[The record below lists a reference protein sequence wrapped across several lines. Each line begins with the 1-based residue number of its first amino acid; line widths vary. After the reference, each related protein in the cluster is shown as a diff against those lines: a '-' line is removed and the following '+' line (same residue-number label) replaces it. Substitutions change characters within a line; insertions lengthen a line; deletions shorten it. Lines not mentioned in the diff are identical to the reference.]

1 MLRSFQVA
9 CAATAGAA
17 LSLSSLACSPKP
29 PPEDEGTGGGQSTG
43 GLPGSGGASS
53 GGGSTSSGSSG
64 SGGTLGSGGD
74 PWGGLGSFTGRDAGS
89 KGSGGACGSTVIDTS
104 VEEVVTPGNVLI
116 IFDQSE
122 SMNRIDFN
130 NQARWLASSDALIGA
145 LVPNRDVLRIGA
157 VFFPSTEANTR
168 GDCDIAAVCR
178 IDDTACS
185 NPQIPF
191 TGGTQFID
199 NWAAHWQSNPLRRGT
214 PIDSGLVRGDEA
226 LSSTTLAGTTVVIFV
241 TDGEPTCSPNSPN
254 FTALPAKWLAAG
266 IKTYVIGLP
275 GSGAGTLQTLAT
287 AGGTQNFYLP
297 TDGAQLQQQIS
308 QITSTIVK
316 RSFNGC
322 EIVFKS
328 TPPDP
333 TKVVLVVTDQ
343 QGQKFSVTVGPE
355 GWELSPDAKKGTL
368 KGATCTDALAGRFAS
383 VGFEFGCPPPPPL
396 R

>member
-1 MLRSFQVA
+1 MLRSLQVA
-9 CAATAGAA
+9 SVATASAA
-17 LSLSSLACSPKP
+17 LSLFSLACSPKSG
-29 PPEDEGTGGGQSTG
+29 PEGDGSGGDVSTG
-43 GLPGSGGASS
+43 GVSGSGGASS
-53 GGGSTSSGSSG
+53 GGATQS
-64 SGGTLGSGGD
+64 SGGTLGTGGD
-74 PWGGLGSFTGRDAGS
+74 DGFGGLGSFTGRDAGS
-89 KGSGGACGSTVIDTS
+89 NGSGGACGSTVIETS

-122 SMNRIDFN
+122 SMNRVDFN

-145 LVPNRDVLRIGA
+145 LVPNREVLRIGA
-157 VFFPSTEANTR
+157 VFFPSSEANTR
-168 GDCDIAAVCR
+168 GDCDLADVCR
-178 IDDTACS
+178 IDDTACQ
-185 NPQIPF
+185 NPQIQF

-199 NWAAHWQSNPLRRGT
+199 SWAAHWQTSPLRRGT

-226 LSSTTLAGTTVVIFV
+226 LSSTTLEGTTVVIFV
-241 TDGEPTCSPNSPN
+241 TDGEPTCSEDSPN

-287 AGGTQNFYLP
+287 AGGTQNYYLP

-316 RSFNGC
+316 RTFNGC
-322 EIVFKS
+322 EINFTD

-333 TKVVLVVTDQ
+333 TKVVLVVTDKD
-343 QGQKFSVTVGPE
+343 GRKFSVNVGPD
-355 GWELSPDAKKGTL
+355 GWEMSADATKGTL
-368 KGATCTDALAGRFAS
+368 KGATCTDALAGRFAT
-383 VGFEFGCPPPPPL
+383 VGFEFGCVAAPPL

>member
-1 MLRSFQVA
+1 MLRSLHVA
-9 CAATAGAA
+9 SIATASAA
-17 LSLSSLACSPKP
+17 LSLFFPACSPKP
-29 PPEDEGTGGGQSTG
+29 SPAEDSETGGVPGSGGVSGSGGAASGGSGGGSQSTG
-43 GLPGSGGASS
+43 G
-53 GGGSTSSGSSG
+53 
-64 SGGTLGSGGD
+64 TLGTGSFG
-74 PWGGLGSFTGRDAGS
+74 GGLGSFPNRDGGS
-89 KGSGGACGSTVIDTS
+89 KGSGGACGSTIIDTS

-122 SMNRIDFN
+122 SMNRVDFN

-145 LVPNRDVLRIGA
+145 LAPNRDVLNIGA
-157 VFFPSTEANTR
+157 VFFPSSEANTR
-168 GDCDIAAVCR
+168 GECDLADVCK

-199 NWAAHWQSNPLRRGT
+199 NWAAHWRTNPLRRGT

-226 LSSTTLAGTTVVIFV
+226 LAATTLQGTTVVIFV
-241 TDGEPTCSPNSPN
+241 TDGEPTCSQNSAN

-275 GSGAGTLQTLAT
+275 GSGTGTLQTLAT
-287 AGGTQNFYLP
+287 AGGTQNYYLP

-322 EIVFKS
+322 EI
-328 TPPDP
+328 TLEEAPPDP
-333 TKVVLVVTDQ
+333 AKVVLVVTDQ
-343 QGQKFSVTVGPE
+343 NGQKFSVNVGPE
-355 GWELSPDAKKGTL
+355 GWELSADAKKGTL
-368 KGATCTDALAGRFAS
+368 KGATCTDALAGRFTS
-383 VGFEFGCPPPPPL
+383 VTFEFGCPPPPPL

>member
-1 MLRSFQVA
+1 
-9 CAATAGAA
+9 
-17 LSLSSLACSPKP
+17 
-29 PPEDEGTGGGQSTG
+29 
-43 GLPGSGGASS
+43 
-53 GGGSTSSGSSG
+53 
-64 SGGTLGSGGD
+64 
-74 PWGGLGSFTGRDAGS
+74 
-89 KGSGGACGSTVIDTS
+89 

-157 VFFPSTEANTR
+157 VFFPSSEANTR
-168 GDCDIAAVCR
+168 GECDLADVCR
-178 IDDTACS
+178 IDDAACG

-199 NWAAHWQSNPLRRGT
+199 NWAAHWQANPLRRGT

-226 LSSTTLAGTTVVIFV
+226 LSSTKLEGTTVVIFV
-241 TDGEPTCSPNSPN
+241 TDGEPTCSTTSPN

-322 EIVFKS
+322 EI
-328 TPPDP
+328 TLEEAPPDP
-333 TKVVLVVTDQ
+333 SKVVLVVTNQ
-343 QGQKFSVTVGPE
+343 QGQKFSVNVGPD
-355 GWELSPDAKKGTL
+355 GWELSSNAKKGTL
-368 KGATCTDALAGRFAS
+368 KGATCADALAGRFTS
-383 VGFEFGCPPPPPL
+383 VTFEFGCPPPPPL